1 MPTDVV
7 KIRAQLKKTTAPQAL
22 RELLRRDGPGVL
34 LHGGRA
40 TFAHLTLS
48 QAIFFATY
56 EYVLERSGPGAPAYA
71 PAVAGAVAGCAEWT
85 LCMATDSV
93 KTRYQAGAVGASYA
107 GVWRSVWRTEG
118 LRGFYRGYPAAI
130 LRAVPVNASTFFIIE
145 RINAALAD
153 HLRPDRP
160 DAPPKSRS
168 RDA

>member
-7 KIRAQLKKTTAPQAL
+7 KIRAQLKKTTAPRAL

-48 QAIFFATY
+48 QAVFFATY

-93 KTRYQAGAVGASYA
+93 KTRYQAGKRGASGA
-107 GVWRSVWRTEG
+107 CVQLGVKNRARSQSIPWQQKQQC
-118 LRGFYRGYPAAI
+118 AI
-130 LRAVPVNASTFFIIE
+130 AS
-145 RINAALAD
+145 ASG
-153 HLRPDRP
+153 PW
-160 DAPPKSRS
+160 SR
-168 RDA
+168 